1 MIRKKVGNRVATK
14 PAQENEL
21 HPDAWQRFER
31 AVDAAV
37 KSGPKHRKLSQK
49 ETVIRPPKS
58 PTYSEPMIVYGVEK
72 RDGKWRRFEPYC
84 LLPDGRIESLN
95 LSSSG

>member
-1 MIRKKVGNRVATK
+1 VATK
-14 PAQENEL
+14 LAQENEL
-21 HPDAWQRFER
+21 YPDAWERFER

-37 KSGPKHRKLSQK
+37 KSGPKRRKVSQK
-49 ETVIRPPKS
+49 EAAIRPPKS
-58 PTYSEPMIVYGVEK
+58 PTYAEPMIVCGVEK
-72 RDGKWRRFEPYC
+72 RDGKWRPFEPYC